1 MQIKQKG
8 FSKAL
13 GIFFVF
19 ILSIIPLLYLSF
31 YFKNLAERQSSIN
44 EELVKER
51 LLNAINKFRDD
62 LKPESYIEKA
72 LKDLEEYFK
81 FPDLDNNNYKFSF
94 GEGCEPD
101 YITTDFIKKSNQFL
115 MEKYGIKPFLFI
127 SCGYDFKD
135 IVVDDP
141 NHIFK
146 DEIYKNNF
154 VNAFL
159 GRNYNYFTYKP
170 IVKPIIESNRQYV
183 NDKIN
188 IIEKLYTL
196 DDGSRTNAYMYECA
210 KSISLFNLDLSD
222 PRTCYGSFS
231 TNNINQ
237 NIYQYY
243 CPLLLKESNNV
254 IKILGTYLIMV
265 KSSDISISK
274 FLESITRNSLDKE
287 NLLTTRNI
295 LKESIKAPAWET
307 DENTITYKIPFPSY
321 FSNYLE
327 SHKKFNPE
335 EYLKYKNFINNNAIS
350 VSIAKSELTN
360 NFQEY
365 QKYCNIIIC
374 IIIAL
379 LCVILLNSIFSFI
392 SPRVLLP
399 LKVRAIVL
407 MAVIIPVTGLWCIYI
422 LVSEKE
428 QTLLIN
434 SIENTMAE
442 RLALLSKYKNDILTD
457 ANINLLEFKQFISQ
471 KYYENSSDYFW
482 GSLKNDR
489 LIPGQKKSEIIA
501 KIYLLDKSGNLAD
514 LGKTKN
520 TFSVKFSSIIN
531 MYKIMSDMRLLDEST
546 LQNIKNNEQ
555 YILLSSYTDSYT
567 KAYNNQNILARE
579 SHIIPSENIAL
590 SNKVSY
596 MLVSDKNS
604 PNNPDFIVLSTV
616 AIYEIGKVLWAKIIN
631 PNLSLLSQQIGN
643 ARIEYGIFNR
653 TEANFVEITPLKAP
667 YPYYPLL
674 KGAAQKALNKKSSD
688 TEISYT
694 PDSIIIKKWNYIRDS
709 ALLLTAAA
717 IIPNKDLTFFSSK
730 LFALLLVIYA
740 ILAIALLSDLLVGA
754 LLAPIN
760 ALTKF
765 VTEISNG
772 HFNVNTK
779 IETGDEMEELSDS
792 FNKMSE
798 GLCEREKLRRF
809 VSDKL
814 YNSLATN
821 NNNTITS
828 ADVTILSSDIR
839 SFTTISEKNEPEV
852 VVSLLNDYFT
862 LMEKAITK
870 YGGSIEKI
878 IGDAISAAFYG
889 EKSPEHA
896 LNACKAALEMRE
908 SLKQFNEERS
918 KQGLFTIENG
928 IGLATGS
935 VMIGF
940 AGQKA
945 RRREF
950 LLMGPILKEAEAL
963 EAKTKSAVSSKIFI
977 DKNTYDKISDKLK
990 VCEPSENQEVFC
1002 RELSIEQ

>member
-1 MQIKQKG
+1 M
-8 FSKAL
+8 

-19 ILSIIPLLYLSF
+19 ILSIIPLLYLNN

-51 LLNAINKFRDD
+51 LLNEMNKFRDD
-62 LKPESYIEKA
+62 LRPESYIEKA
-72 LKDLEEYFK
+72 LKDLEQYFK
-81 FPDLDNNNYKFSF
+81 FPDLDNINYKFSF
-94 GEGCEPD
+94 DEEHKPD
-101 YITTDFIKKSNQFL
+101 YITTDFINIANQFL

-146 DEIYKNNF
+146 NETNKNNF

-159 GRNYNYFTYKP
+159 GRNYKYFNYKP
-170 IVKPIIESNRQYV
+170 TLEPIIESNRQYINEKV
-183 NDKIN
+183 N
-188 IIEKLYTL
+188 IIEKFYTL
-196 DDGSRTNAYMYECA
+196 EDGGRTNAFLYECA
-210 KSISLFNLDLSD
+210 QSISFFNLDLSD

-231 TNNINQ
+231 SNNISQ

-243 CPLLLKESNNV
+243 CPLLLKEGNNV
-254 IKILGTYLIMV
+254 IKILGTYLVMV
-265 KSSDISISK
+265 NSSDISISK
-274 FLESITRNSLDKE
+274 FLESITKSNLVKE
-287 NLLTTRNI
+287 NLLTARNI
-295 LKESIKAPAWET
+295 IKESIKAPIWEI
-307 DENTITYKIPFPSY
+307 DENTIAYKIPFPSY
-321 FSNYLE
+321 FSNYIE
-327 SHKKFNPE
+327 SHKKSHPE

-350 VSIAKSELTN
+350 VSIAKKELTN

-365 QKYCNIIIC
+365 QKYCNIVISL
-374 IIIAL
+374 IIAL
-379 LCVILLNSIFSFI
+379 LLAILLNSIFNFI
-392 SPRVLLP
+392 SPQIFLP

-407 MAVIIPVTGLWCIYI
+407 IAVIIPVTGLWCIYI

-428 QTLLIN
+428 QALLVN
-434 SIENTMAE
+434 SVENSMTE
-442 RLALLSKYKNDILTD
+442 RLALLNKYKDDIVAD
-457 ANINLLEFKQFISQ
+457 ANINLFEFKQFISR
-471 KYYENSSDYFW
+471 KYYESSSDYFW
-482 GSLKNDR
+482 GSLKSNR
-489 LIPGQKKSEIIA
+489 FIPGKEKAALIA
-501 KIYLLDKSGNLAD
+501 KIYILDKSGNIAD
-514 LGKTKN
+514 FGKTRN
-520 TFSVKFSSIIN
+520 SFSTKFSSIAN
-531 MYKIMSDMRLLDEST
+531 MYKILSDMHMLDENT
-546 LQNIKNNEQ
+546 PQNIRNNEQ
-555 YILLSSYTDSYT
+555 YILLSSYTDTYT
-567 KAYNNQNILARE
+567 KAYNSQNILARE
-579 SHIIPSENIAL
+579 SHIIPSENLSL

-596 MLVSDKNS
+596 MLVSDKNL
-604 PNNPDFIVLSTV
+604 PNNPDFMISSTL
-616 AIYEIGKVLWAKIIN
+616 AIYEIGKILGTNIIN
-631 PNLSLLSQQIGN
+631 SNLSLLSQQIGS
-643 ARIEYGIFNR
+643 ARIEYNIFNH
-653 TEANFVEITPLKAP
+653 TEANYTEIIPLKKT
-667 YPYYPLL
+667 YPYNQLL
-674 KGAAQKALNKKSSD
+674 RNAAQTAVNKKSSD
-688 TEISYT
+688 TEINYT
-694 PDSIIIKKWNYIRDS
+694 HNGIVIKKWNYIRDS

-717 IIPNKDLTFFSSK
+717 IIPNTDLSFFSSK

-765 VTEISNG
+765 VTEISHG

-779 IETGDEMEELSDS
+779 IETGDEMEDLSDS

-798 GLCEREKLRRF
+798 GLCEREKLKRF

-814 YNSLATN
+814 YNTLATN
-821 NNNTITS
+821 SNNTISS
-828 ADVTILSSDIR
+828 AQVTILSSDIR
-839 SFTTISEKNEPEV
+839 SFTTISEKNEPEI

-862 LMEKAITK
+862 LMEKSITK

-878 IGDAISAAFYG
+878 IGDAISAAFYE
-889 EKSPEHA
+889 EKSPDYV

-908 SLKQFNEERS
+908 SLKQFNEERT

-940 AGQKA
+940 AGQEA

-963 EAKTKSAVSSKIFI
+963 ETKTKSAVSSKIFI

-990 VCEPSENQEVFC
+990 VCEPSENQEVFY